1 MEFNEKLQELRKN
14 KGLTQEEL
22 AEALYVSRTA
32 ISKWESGRG
41 YPNIDSLKEISKFFS
56 VTIDELLSGE
66 KLLSIA
72 EKENK
77 ANIQRMCSLLLGIV
91 DLFSFMLIVLPLYP
105 NPINGHIYS
114 VNLFSYTDTAFFNII
129 LYWVSYLALIV
140 MGITKI
146 ALTQLKTKRGQSVI
160 TSLSLG
166 LSILTVLYLGMAR
179 EAYAVTVAFTLLLI
193 KGILLLK
200 YNKNS

>member
-22 AEALYVSRTA
+22 AEALYASRTA

-77 ANIQRMCSLLLGIV
+77 ANLQRMCSLLFGIV

-105 NPINGHIYS
+105 NPINGYIYS

-146 ALTQLKTKRGQSVI
+146 ALTQLKTERGQSII

-179 EAYAVTVAFTLLLI
+179 EAYAITVAFMLLLI

-200 YNKNS
+200 YTQNS

>member
-1 MEFNEKLQELRKN
+1 
-14 KGLTQEEL
+14 
-22 AEALYVSRTA
+22 
-32 ISKWESGRG
+32 
-41 YPNIDSLKEISKFFS
+41 
-56 VTIDELLSGE
+56 
-66 KLLSIA
+66 
-72 EKENK
+72 
-77 ANIQRMCSLLLGIV
+77 
-91 DLFSFMLIVLPLYP
+91 MLIVLPLYP
-105 NPINGHIYS
+105 NPINGYIYS

-146 ALTQLKTKRGQSVI
+146 ALTQLKTERGQSII

-179 EAYAVTVAFTLLLI
+179 EAYAITVAFMLLLI

-200 YNKNS
+200 YTQNS

>member
-1 MEFNEKLQELRKN
+1 MR
-14 KGLTQEEL
+14 LTDN
-22 AEALYVSRTA
+22 LYPLIFV
-32 ISKWESGRG
+32 
-41 YPNIDSLKEISKFFS
+41 LF
-56 VTIDELLSGE
+56 
-66 KLLSIA
+66 
-72 EKENK
+72 
-77 ANIQRMCSLLLGIV
+77 GIV

-105 NPINGHIYS
+105 NPINGYIYS

-146 ALTQLKTKRGQSVI
+146 ALTQLKTERGQSII

-179 EAYAVTVAFTLLLI
+179 EAYAITVAFMLLLI

-200 YNKNS
+200 YTQNS